1 MDINNQCLSVFKSF
15 IKDIIKVF
23 PEYQLKLEDIYGTI
37 LKMDSCNL
45 EEEELLKEFLDR
57 VHKLNKKITNK
68 DESMFNEDPL
78 LLTDISFKNIWTTN
92 ISYKTKEN
100 IWKYLQ
106 TFCLLALNHQSNKD
120 LANAISDLSESKTIE
135 LKDKKLASDV
145 KKIKKM
151 TENIQEPI
159 AEDLSD
165 NVETT
170 EENTD
175 FENPLENIMGNSSIG
190 KLAEEV
196 SKELDLESM
205 LGSLDSENPM
215 DIFQNLMSGGAMN
228 KIMGKIHNVV
238 NTKVESGELNK
249 DTMMNEA
256 QGIYG
261 QLGQNDM
268 FQKMAQQAGSVQQQQ
283 QQQNPQQQQQQQ
295 QTRNITSAQ
304 ENNPHSSNKTKA
316 RLQKKLKDKQK
327 VQVNKVNN

>member
-37 LKMDSCNL
+37 LKMDTCNL

>member
-23 PEYQLKLEDIYGTI
+23 PEYQLKLEDVYGTL
-37 LKMDSCNL
+37 LKMDTCNL

-68 DESMFNEDPL
+68 DETMFNEDPL
-78 LLTDISFKNIWTTN
+78 LLTDISFKNIWITN

-106 TFCLLALNHQSNKD
+106 TFCLLALNYQSNKD

-170 EENTD
+170 EENNK

-205 LGSLDSENPM
+205 LGSVDSDNPM

-228 KIMGKIHNVV
+228 KIMGTIHNVV

-261 QLGQNDM
+261 KLGKNDM
-268 FQKMAQQAGSVQQQQ
+268 FQKMTQQAGSVQQQQ
-283 QQQNPQQQQQQQ
+283 QQQP
-295 QTRNITSAQ
+295 QTRKVTSSQ

-316 RLQKKLKDKQK
+316 RLQKKLKEKQK

>member
-23 PEYQLKLEDIYGTI
+23 PEYQIKLEDVYGTL
-37 LKMDSCNL
+37 LKMDTCNL

-106 TFCLLALNHQSNKD
+106 TFCLLSLNYQSNKD
-120 LANAISDLSESKTIE
+120 LANAISELSGSKTVE

-151 TENIQEPI
+151 TDNIQEPI

-165 NVETT
+165 NS
-170 EENTD
+170 ENIEQPNG

-196 SKELDLESM
+196 SKELDLEAM
-205 LGSLDSENPM
+205 LGSVDSDNPM

-228 KIMGKIHNVV
+228 KIMGTIHNVV
-238 NTKVESGELNK
+238 NSKVESGELNK

-268 FQKMAQQAGSVQQQQ
+268 FQKMAQQAGSAQQNQQQS
-283 QQQNPQQQQQQQ
+283 
-295 QTRNITSAQ
+295 RNVSSAQ
-304 ENNPHSSNKTKA
+304 QNNPHSNNKTKA